1 MSNVQ
6 VERDRD
12 WPLVGSVLWFAIGA
26 ETFRPEFYEIVRETA
41 KTVIVERIG
50 QCWITGDVYEGTVV
64 PDRTIRPDKDKTGK
78 AMQYR
83 VKKPTGN
90 DHAFK
95 GKVEWHSTNRLA
107 IWHGRPVA
115 SHGELPAPPP
125 LKSDL

>member
-6 VERDRD
+6 IERDGD
-12 WPLVGSVLWFAIGA
+12 WPLVGSVLWFAIGG

-41 KTVIVERIG
+41 KMVIVERIG
-50 QCWITGDVYEGTVV
+50 QVRTSGDVYDGTVV
-64 PDRTIRPDKDKTGK
+64 PDRTVRPGKDKTGTPL
-78 AMQYR
+78 QYR
-83 VKKPTGN
+83 VKKPT
-90 DHAFK
+90 DKDDAFK
-95 GKVEWHSTNRLA
+95 GKVEWHRTNRLA